1 MASGRAGSEI
11 GGSKPRGRVADMA
24 GEHQTDV
31 YKEKRKHF
39 RIKTDIPCVMGLRRD
54 TLSPARIVDL
64 SSGGLKFRCDRSTI
78 HGILPEDQRTPGR
91 VWDVE
96 IEIHFTL
103 QTGAPPEVV
112 VDARARVIHSE
123 RLAQDAFHVGVEFT
137 ELDAA
142 VRKTLDDY
150 ILESRSR
157 LSP

>member
-1 MASGRAGSEI
+1 MSGG
-11 GGSKPRGRVADMA
+11 RGADMT

-39 RIKTDIPCVMGLRRD
+39 RVNTDIPCEMGLPRNA
-54 TLSPARIVDL
+54 LSAARIIDL
-64 SSGGLKFRCDRSTI
+64 SLSGLKFRCDRTTI
-78 HGILPEDQRTPGR
+78 HAILPEDQRTPGR

-103 QTGAPPEVV
+103 QNEACPAVA

-142 VRKTLDDY
+142 ARKSLEDY
-150 ILESRSR
+150 ILGSRSR
-157 LSP
+157 QSQPAGHSTG

>member
-1 MASGRAGSEI
+1 MT
-11 GGSKPRGRVADMA
+11 

-39 RIKTDIPCVMGLRRD
+39 RVTTDIPCEMGLQRNA
-54 TLSPARIVDL
+54 LSAARIVDL
-64 SSGGLKFRCDRSTI
+64 SPGGLKFRCDRNTI

-103 QTGAPPEVV
+103 QAGARPAVV

-123 RLAQDAFHVGVEFT
+123 RLAQDAFHVGVEFS

-142 VRKTLDDY
+142 VRKTLEDY
-150 ILESRSR
+150 ILESRS
-157 LSP
+157 